1 MAWSNRRSAVAV
13 SCLFFSIST
22 AAHSETPSLTPA
34 TCPKPDEHIGG
45 PFISTPRAARAVYLA
60 IERDIAPFN
69 LKRYPIV
76 TVHDVGDHW
85 EMSQTRR
92 FPPIRH
98 YSSGRLE
105 TVSVMAGGGMLD
117 LDIDKCTGAISN
129 AQFDR

>member
-1 MAWSNRRSAVAV
+1 MLGFNRFSTVAA
-13 SCLFFSIST
+13 SFLFFSIST
-22 AAHSETPSLTPA
+22 IAHSETPSLTPV
-34 TCPKPDEHIGG
+34 TCPKPEEQIGG

-76 TVHDVGDHW
+76 TVRDVGDHW
-85 EMSQTRR
+85 EMSQTRHY
-92 FPPIRH
+92 PPARH
-98 YSSGRLE
+98 YSSDRPE
-105 TVSVMAGGGMLD
+105 TVSVTAGGGMLD